1 MREIFADSF
10 YWIALANPADQWHRA
25 VKEFNQ
31 ANQDLWEMLNLIVCC
46 NRLIRASLQEISS
59 CPLI

>member
-31 ANQDLWEMLNLIVCC
+31 ANQDLWEMLNLIVCVVTG
-46 NRLIRASLQEISS
+46 
-59 CPLI
+59 